1 MQNVFRSLF
10 AVSLAFALGAV
21 APGVRAQASFCTTG
35 AAPGTTTPGNNGLG
49 LFAAGQQYFASLV
62 PGATPPA
69 CAWAT
74 PGRLRL
80 DLPQLP
86 GLGNARLNLDSGPVL
101 SSITGN
107 ARRIVASTISP
118 VICTSFLD
126 INNPPLPGGITLNT
140 IFALDL
146 TNGGGMRLG
155 DNCPQQPNPDPT
167 ARCLWGLS
175 NFTLQYNQ
183 DPSTARSLSSG
194 LVTNPAGLP
203 YLQCY
208 DATLRNSTLGSAPG
222 GAGSVFFDDFEP
234 PVPNVRV
241 EFLSNAAD
249 EPVADLVHAVGGFA
263 TYRVRISNLSGSALT
278 GVHVREFVPVAGGS
292 ISPAVVADSCEELT
306 GSAPIACP
314 GTRLDL
320 QVDLAPRQSRVF
332 RLQRRITSAT
342 AIEPAVGGLL
352 AVAAFVHPDQ
362 GADSDSS
369 DNVRSLRLGTTTS
382 FIVTP
387 VVVGNG
393 SISPSTPQQVPP
405 GGTFIFRLIP
415 AANNIVQNA
424 TGCPGKLLVGPGNER
439 FFEVSN
445 LQASCT
451 LTATFERVSYAVTAA
466 PTTNGTINILT
477 PTVPNGDT
485 ASFTVTPNTGYSTG
499 TVTGTAACGTLV
511 NTGGVNWSTGPITSN
526 GCVISATFSVNQ
538 YQVTVT
544 TSGGNGTIS
553 AVGGTPGTAP
563 VVQTVDFGQVA
574 RVEVNPAVGHSPR
587 FGNPSVGNCSFTPSV
602 SSNEWTSSEITGDCA
617 VNVSFVRNTY
627 EVTAGLAPSSP
638 NNSASVTPVSG
649 LVLHGSN
656 HFIEVRVN
664 AGFSI
669 VDTTG
674 STCPRIDPL
683 APGTPGDPKDPATY
697 RIRNVEAPCQMAFNV
712 QPDGE

>member
-1 MQNVFRSLF
+1 MQNVFRCLF
-10 AVSLAFALGAV
+10 AVSLAFGLGVV
-21 APGVRAQASFCTTG
+21 APGVKAQASFCTTG
-35 AAPGTTTPGNNGLG
+35 AAPGTSAPGNNGLG
-49 LFAAGQQYFASLV
+49 LFEAGQQYFASLV

-69 CAWAT
+69 CVWAT

-86 GLGNARLNLDSGPVL
+86 GLGNARLNLNAGPAL

-107 ARRIVASTISP
+107 ARRIVATTISP
-118 VICTSFLD
+118 VICTSFID
-126 INNPPLPGGITLNT
+126 IANPPVPANT
-140 IFALDL
+140 MFALDL
-146 TNGGGMRLG
+146 TNGGGVRQG
-155 DNCPQQPNPDPT
+155 GNCTQPPGAGPE
-167 ARCLWGLS
+167 RCLWGLS
-175 NFTLQYNQ
+175 NFTLQYNE

-208 DATLRNSTLGSAPG
+208 DATLRNSTLGSTPG

-332 RLQRRITSAT
+332 RLQRRVTSAT

-405 GGTFIFRLIP
+405 GGNTFFTLTP
-415 AANNIVQNA
+415 AANHVIQGV
-424 TGCPGKLLVGPGNER
+424 TGCGGTLVGTTYLI
-439 FFEVSN
+439 SN
-445 LQASCT
+445 LQGSCT
-451 LTATFERVSYAVTAA
+451 VTATFERVSYAVTAA

-526 GCVISATFSVNQ
+526 GCEISATFSINR

-544 TSGGNGTIS
+544 TSGGNGEIGL
-553 AVGGTPGTAP
+553 VNGTPGTAP
-563 VVQTVDFGQVA
+563 VVQTIDFGQTASVA
-574 RVEVNPAVGHSPR
+574 ATPAVGHSAN
-587 FGNPSVGNCSFTPSV
+587 FGSPTVGNCSFTPSAT
-602 SSNEWTSSEITGDCA
+602 SNAWTSSAITGDCT
-617 VNVSFVRNTY
+617 VNVTFTRNSY
-627 EVTAGLAPSSP
+627 PVTAQLSASSP
-638 NNSASVTPVSG
+638 PGSAKINPISQN
-649 LVLHGSN
+649 VLHGNNSQT
-656 HFIEVRVN
+656 IAVDVN

-669 VDTTG
+669 VRPPTG
-674 STCPRIDPL
+674 CPNVVTI
-683 APGTPGDPKDPATY
+683 APGTPGQVPAVFRVNT
-697 RIRNVEAPCQMAFNV
+697 VTAPCGLIIDITQ
-712 QPDGE
+712 D